1 MLHSW
6 PSRGEVLMQDLVVR
20 YRPHLPAVLQGV
32 SCLVKGGSKVAIVG
46 RTGSGKST
54 LLSTLFR

>member
-1 MLHSW
+1 
-6 PSRGEVLMQDLVVR
+6 MQDLVVR